1 MDNQTQKS
9 VSNNLSLTQ
18 GSSADK
24 RIQVKILDARIGNEF
39 PLPKYETADAAGLD
53 LRACI
58 NETLVIQPGETHLI
72 PTGISIYIGDPN
84 LAAVILPR
92 SGLGHKHGIVLGN
105 LVGLIDADYQGPLMV
120 SCWNRG
126 QTAYTMTPGDRIAQL
141 VFLPIVRAQFEVV
154 DAFTA
159 TERGTGGFGHSGK
172 N

>member
-1 MDNQTQKS
+1 MQERVEPTFENSESIQKS
-9 VSNNLSLTQ
+9 MIGVQ
-18 GSSADK
+18 M
-24 RIQVKILDARIGNEF
+24 KILDPRIGVEF
-39 PLPKYETADAAGLD
+39 PLPRYETSDSAGLD

-58 NETLVIQPGETHLI
+58 EQPLILSPNETVLI

-105 LVGLIDADYQGPLMV
+105 LVGLIDADYQGPLMI

-126 QTAYTMTPGDRIAQL
+126 HESYKITPGDRIAQL
-141 VFLPIVRAQFEVV
+141 VFLPIARINFEVV
-154 DAFTA
+154 KEF
-159 TERGTGGFGHSGK
+159 EESGRGSGGFGHSGK